1 MLKLNKLLFC
11 LKEVEIPSAPP
22 SYEVTMAA
30 DVGVANSESS
40 GVPPAQ
46 PTVQIIQQITYVT
59 PSFGYRTQVEQ
70 GSFARK
76 VTKRQSFE
84 FVSIIG

>member
-30 DVGVANSESS
+30 AADVGVANSESS
-40 GVPPAQ
+40 GMPSAQ

-59 PSFGYRTQVEQ
+59 PSFGYRTQVVPRICK
-70 GSFARK
+70 GRGILF
-76 VTKRQSFE
+76 
-84 FVSIIG
+84 